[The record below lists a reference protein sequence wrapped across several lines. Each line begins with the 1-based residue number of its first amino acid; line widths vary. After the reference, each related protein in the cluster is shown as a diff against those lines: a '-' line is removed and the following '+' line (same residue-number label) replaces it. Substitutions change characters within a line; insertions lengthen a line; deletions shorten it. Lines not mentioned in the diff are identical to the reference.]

1 MLDIARLVETLEV
14 FAGLTVRILLLFIP
28 ITVGIVLLQRWF
40 GDDRLARLMGGE
52 RLLPVLLRGVGLG
65 AITPFCGCS
74 TVPVLLGLIR
84 AGARFGGVAAFM
96 LASPLLNPYIVGV
109 VGVLFGARLLAGY
122 VALAV
127 ISSMLLGALWE
138 RAGLEAH
145 LRPHVL
151 PPGRRPVTTELPMLT
166 QSLTQSLPAALPIA
180 PSTTATG
187 PADDAAGCCSADA
200 DVVPAGELPW
210 QGLGAELRAARR
222 PALTQLRPMVRPVTI
237 GLAIG
242 AIIYGFVPQEMVS
255 GLLGE
260 TRWWTL
266 PLAALLGLPLYLR
279 GEAAF
284 PIGAGLLAAGV
295 GLGPMLAMVIA
306 GMGASIPEV
315 TILSGIFQRRL
326 LAVFLASVMAT
337 ALIGGALLP
346 LLA

>member
-1 MLDIARLVETLEV
+1 VLDPARLLETLEV
-14 FAGLTVRILLLFIP
+14 FAGLTVRIVLLFIP
-28 ITVGIVLLQRWF
+28 ITVGIVLLKRWL

-52 RLLPVLLRGVGLG
+52 RLLPVLLKGIGLG

-96 LASPLLNPYIVGV
+96 LASPLLNPYILGV
-109 VGVLFGARLLAGY
+109 VGVLFGVRLLAGY
-122 VALAV
+122 AALAV
-127 ISSMLLGALWE
+127 ISSLVLGALWE
-138 RAGLEAH
+138 RAGLEAY

-151 PPGRRPVTTELPMLT
+151 PPARRPIAVELPMLASAT
-166 QSLTQSLPAALPIA
+166 SATMPTTLPIA
-180 PSTTATG
+180 AGLPSV
-187 PADDAAGCCSADA
+187 DAGDGGCCSSGAD
-200 DVVPAGELPW
+200 DVPAGELPW
-210 QGLGAELRAARR
+210 QGLGTELRAARA
-222 PALTQLRPMVRPVTI
+222 PAIEQLRPMVRPVAI

-242 AIIYGFVPQEMVS
+242 AFIYGFVPQEMVS

-266 PLAALLGLPLYLR
+266 PLAAMLGLPLYLR

-315 TILSGIFQRRL
+315 TILSSIFQRRL
-326 LAVFLASVMAT
+326 LAAFLASVMVT

-346 LLA
+346 LIV